1 MSWNTERQMYR
12 QVGGHVTE
20 RKEWPIARK
29 TLLEASSGW
38 HDIGEGEVGEWVMGV
53 GRPVGWTKR

>member
-1 MSWNTERQMYR
+1 MYR
-12 QVGGHVTE
+12 QVGGCVTE

-38 HDIGEGEVGEWVMGV
+38 HDIGEGEVSEWVMGV